1 MRSIDWQGPRRHAE
15 ARRHA
20 STTGPTYLACS
31 CAEPAA
37 AGVGLITNVPSS
49 RSVERDTLADPVT
62 SAANKSPPCN
72 ECVPESAS
80 RARTPQHASARA
92 ERRGPES
99 RGRLGYCMAATCVRA
114 LPNTSRAVMTN
125 GAAVPTVIGDT
136 RAPEI
141 VHWALQVSAGSMTNA
156 AAFETRGE
164 PSLPHATEHA
174 S

>member
-1 MRSIDWQGPRRHAE
+1 
-15 ARRHA
+15 
-20 STTGPTYLACS
+20 
-31 CAEPAA
+31 
-37 AGVGLITNVPSS
+37 
-49 RSVERDTLADPVT
+49 
-62 SAANKSPPCN
+62 
-72 ECVPESAS
+72 
-80 RARTPQHASARA
+80 
-92 ERRGPES
+92 
-99 RGRLGYCMAATCVRA
+99 MAIATCVRA

-174 S
+174 ILIVHTPMVNSELMQR